1 MGTWHHGSRICWR
14 GEHVAQ
20 VEVDMVPIA
29 LLCSAVGADAVEE
42 RVNVFFVALVGDSR
56 NGNRNYG
63 V

>member
-1 MGTWHHGSRICWR
+1 MSAWHYGSRICWR

-42 RVNVFFVALVGDSR
+42 RVNVFFVALVSDSR

>member
-1 MGTWHHGSRICWR
+1 MSAWHHGSRICWR

-20 VEVDMVPIA
+20 VEIDMVPIA
-29 LLCSAVGADAVEE
+29 LLCSAAGADAIEE
-42 RVNVFFVALVGDSR
+42 RANVIIVALVGDSR